1 MRRRPAR
8 ASRLMGERT
17 ARRAAV
23 ATSVALVLGPLLVP
37 PASAQFAT
45 GPSILS
51 LLPVNATIEIGG
63 EFQGEFSA
71 SDYLSEGRRVKAF
84 AFEGAQGAPVTIDLI
99 SDDFDSYLYL
109 LGPDG
114 VELET
119 DDDSGGACHARI
131 ATFLPSGGRFTV
143 IAASLSGAVGAFTL
157 RTDDQQHP
165 VIDGDC
171 GGDEFVNDDLLTL
184 LTGLEPMGTLGVG
197 DEVSGSLEAGATQ
210 MFDGSYLNAY
220 RLSGTAGETVVVD
233 LMSRAFDTLLFVLNP
248 AGDNYTSDD
257 DSGGACNSR
266 MEITLEA
273 EPHLLIVNSL
283 GAGATGAYTL
293 KVSAEAG
300 PEATGECPVPPAID
314 IR

>member
-1 MRRRPAR
+1 MHCRFDYAAR
-8 ASRLMGERT
+8 VPGGRGV
-17 ARRAAV
+17 RRAAV
-23 ATSVALVLGPLLVP
+23 ATRVALFLGVFLAPSV
-37 PASAQFAT
+37 SAQWET

-51 LLPVNATIEIGG
+51 LLPVEQTIEIGG
-63 EFQGEFSA
+63 EVPGELTE
-71 SDYLSEGRRVKAF
+71 SDYLAEGKRVKAF
-84 AFEGAQGAPVTIDLI
+84 GFEGAQGAPVTIDLI
-99 SDDFDSYLYL
+99 SDDFDAYLYL

-114 VELET
+114 IELET

-131 ATFLPSGGRFTV
+131 ATFLPSGGRYTV
-143 IAASLSGAVGAFTL
+143 VAASLSGAVGAFTL

-165 VIDGDC
+165 VIEGDC

-197 DEVSGSLEAGATQ
+197 DEVSGSLAAGATR

-300 PEATGECPVPPAID
+300 PEATGECPVPPPD

>member
-1 MRRRPAR
+1 MCRRPAR
-8 ASRLMGERT
+8 AASL
-17 ARRAAV
+17 
-23 ATSVALVLGPLLVP
+23 ALLLGAFLVP
-37 PASAQFAT
+37 PVSAQWET

-51 LLPVNATIEIGG
+51 LLRVEQTIAIGG
-63 EFQGEFSA
+63 ELQGQLTE
-71 SDYLSEGRRVKAF
+71 SDYLAEGKRVKAF

-109 LGPDG
+109 LGPEG
-114 VELET
+114 IELET

-131 ATFLPSGGRFTV
+131 STFLPSGGRYTV
-143 IAASLSGAVGAFTL
+143 IAASLSGAVGGFTL

-220 RLSGTAGETVVVD
+220 RLSGTPGETVVVD

-273 EPHLLIVNSL
+273 EPHLLVVNSL
-283 GAGATGAYTL
+283 GAGSTGAYAL

-300 PEATGECPVPPAID
+300 PEATGECPVPPPD
-314 IR
+314 VR